1 MLGRTISHYRI
12 LNQLGAGGMGV
23 VYRAE
28 DLRLGR
34 SVALKFLPED
44 LAKDVSAVDRLRSE
58 ARAASALN
66 HGNICTIYDIDDYEG
81 QPFIAMELMTGQTL
95 RERLTGGHLKVHQL
109 VDIGI
114 QIADALD
121 AAHSQGIVHRDIKP
135 ANIFLTDRHQ
145 VKILDFGL
153 AKLSSGMVSSST
165 TGGAGDQLTAVGVTL
180 GTVSYM
186 SPEQATGEEL
196 DGRTDLFSLGV
207 VLYECATGRQPFAGK
222 TSAVILANILSRAP
236 IAPVVLNPDLPLRLQ
251 DVINNCLEKDR
262 ELRYQ
267 SAADLRADLKRVRR
281 DIESGHSRAIQ
292 AFERQSSVSS
302 AAPAH
307 DSGRQ
312 AAAAHDSGPAAPPS
326 APRAANRAAWAGAVI
341 AVIAV
346 LAAGLYFWS
355 VRRPTDPFAVNRA
368 IAMSQAAVQGRLDLA
383 TTSMDA
389 RNYRAAL
396 AYAGEVLA
404 ISPNHRGATK
414 IRDDAQAMIAR
425 FDQAIAEARQRL
437 ASGDVTNAARMLD
450 TARSI
455 DPTSPVISDLS
466 ARLTEQNRQKEGTS
480 PKPPQKASA
489 EPAPRVVGGRSASEP
504 ARSDPPREAPAPAA
518 PPAVELRPQPPAR
531 DATPPPAAVQP
542 APSPPT
548 PAAAKPVAI
557 EPEVPAAPAAPG
569 PPVVERIAPAPT
581 AGPPA
586 EDDEAAIRRV
596 IATYGRAIESKDL
609 SLFRSI
615 KPNLSSEEER
625 RLRDGFRAV
634 SSQQVN
640 LTILTIDRR
649 GQEATVVVRRRDT
662 IQPGGRPQTAES
674 QQTIRLART
683 TGAWVILE
691 IR

>member
-1 MLGRTISHYRI
+1 
-12 LNQLGAGGMGV
+12 
-23 VYRAE
+23 
-28 DLRLGR
+28 
-34 SVALKFLPED
+34 
-44 LAKDVSAVDRLRSE
+44 
-58 ARAASALN
+58 
-66 HGNICTIYDIDDYEG
+66 
-81 QPFIAMELMTGQTL
+81 
-95 RERLTGGHLKVHQL
+95 
-109 VDIGI
+109 
-114 QIADALD
+114 
-121 AAHSQGIVHRDIKP
+121 
-135 ANIFLTDRHQ
+135 
-145 VKILDFGL
+145 
-153 AKLSSGMVSSST
+153 
-165 TGGAGDQLTAVGVTL
+165 
-180 GTVSYM
+180 
-186 SPEQATGEEL
+186 
-196 DGRTDLFSLGV
+196 
-207 VLYECATGRQPFAGK
+207 
-222 TSAVILANILSRAP
+222 
-236 IAPVVLNPDLPLRLQ
+236 LNPDLPLRLQ

-292 AFERQSSVSS
+292 AFERQSAVS
-302 AAPAH
+302 AAALAH

-341 AVIAV
+341 AAVAV

-355 VRRPTDPFAVNRA
+355 VRRPTDALAVNRT
-368 IAMSQAAVQGRLDLA
+368 IAMSEAAVQGRLDLA
-383 TTSMDA
+383 TTNMDA

-404 ISPNHRGATK
+404 IAPNHRGATK

-437 ASGDVTNAARMLD
+437 AAGDVTNARRMLE

-455 DPTSPVISDLS
+455 DPTSPVISELS
-466 ARLTEQNRQKEGTS
+466 ARLTEENRQKEAIS
-480 PKPPQKASA
+480 PNAPRQKASP
-489 EPAPRVVGGRSASEP
+489 EPAPRVVGSRSASEP

-542 APSPPT
+542 APPPPT
-548 PAAAKPVAI
+548 PAAAKPVAT
-557 EPEVPAAPAAPG
+557 EPEVPAQPAAPAPA
-569 PPVVERIAPAPT
+569 PPVVERIAPAPA

-586 EDDEAAIRRV
+586 EDEEAAIRRV

-683 TGAWVILE
+683 AGAWVILE